1 MIETMITVIRAA
13 IAAAA
18 IDNRI
23 PAQANCRLR
32 REGARI
38 ETMTGYGLSG
48 IRLGLGADFD
58 KPKSGGSGGMTWL
71 GYQNV
76 R

>member
-1 MIETMITVIRAA
+1 MIETMITTVIRAA

-18 IDNRI
+18 IDNRT

-32 REGARI
+32 RKVR
-38 ETMTGYGLSG
+38 GL
-48 IRLGLGADFD
+48 R
-58 KPKSGGSGGMTWL
+58 
-71 GYQNV
+71 

>member
-1 MIETMITVIRAA
+1 MIETTITTLIRAA

-18 IDNRI
+18 IDNRV

-32 REGARI
+32 RAGARV
-38 ETMTGYGLSG
+38 ETTSGYGLSG

-58 KPKSGGSGGMTWL
+58 KPKSGGSGGMT
-71 GYQNV
+71 
-76 R
+76 